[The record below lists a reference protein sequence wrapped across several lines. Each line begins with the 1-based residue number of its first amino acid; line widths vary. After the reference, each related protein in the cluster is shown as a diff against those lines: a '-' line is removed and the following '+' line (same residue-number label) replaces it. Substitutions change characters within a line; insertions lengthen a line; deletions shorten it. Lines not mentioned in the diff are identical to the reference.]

1 MLQGDQSNAPLF
13 IAGCGLATLAIALTQ
28 GWRHKALVG
37 SLFLISIALGA
48 CAMTWGY
55 FEAGQP
61 QIAGT
66 VSAVAGRSASWFA
79 LLVFSFGII
88 SILDLEVESGGLG
101 VIGAV
106 AEKAQQ
112 RRRSV
117 GHAHCDALTSK
128 AAVR

>member
-28 GWRHKALVG
+28 GWRHKALMG
-37 SLFLISIALGA
+37 SLFLISVALGA

-66 VSAVAGRSASWFA
+66 VSAVAGRSASWVCTVGF
-79 LLVFSFGII
+79 LLWNNFHPRGWFGVHREPWRKKPNRED
-88 SILDLEVESGGLG
+88 DL
-101 VIGAV
+101 
-106 AEKAQQ
+106 
-112 RRRSV
+112 
-117 GHAHCDALTSK
+117 
-128 AAVR
+128 